1 MSISVQDSQGINNIN
16 PTQDLQKGTSLHGRA
31 YHKITDGGKY
41 IIQSI
46 NNIAQ
51 SVLST
56 CIRVVSFGRYNLDS
70 LKSYLFSNQTALGND
85 ASSSNLSMRSAPPPP
100 PPLPTP
106 NDLNRASSTKVQSFQ
121 GSADGRSSFNPT
133 KQDSPGEDGYILEG
147 GTDSRRSS
155 LHGDSNF
162 IMEEQSI
169 SSNVHSQ
176 KEKDGNQKRA
186 AGLFAGVQENKLF
199 QKVKNKLAHNI

>member
-16 PTQDLQKGTSLHGRA
+16 PMPDLQKSTSLHGRA

-56 CIRVVSFGRYNLDS
+56 CISVLSFGRYNLDS
-70 LKSYLFSNQTALGND
+70 LKSYLFSN
-85 ASSSNLSMRSAPPPP
+85 ASSSNLSMRFAPPPPPPP
-100 PPLPTP
+100 PPLPTLD
-106 NDLNRASSTKVQSFQ
+106 DLNRASSSRFSTKVQSFQ
-121 GSADGRSSFNPT
+121 GSADGKSSFNPT

-169 SSNVHSQ
+169 SSKVHSQ
-176 KEKDGNQKRA
+176 KEKDGTQKRA
-186 AGLFAGVQENKLF
+186 GGLFAGVQGNKLF
-199 QKVKNKLAHNI
+199 QKLRSQLVQ